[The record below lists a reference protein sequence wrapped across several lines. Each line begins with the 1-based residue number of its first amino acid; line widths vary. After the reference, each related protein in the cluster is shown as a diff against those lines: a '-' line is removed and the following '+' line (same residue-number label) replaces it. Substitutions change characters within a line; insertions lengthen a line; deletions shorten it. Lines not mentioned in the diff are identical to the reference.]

1 MDGNGET
8 MNDETKSYYRY
19 WGKTSTSEDGSISY
33 HLLPYHC
40 LDVAAVGW
48 LLLDPEKPLCE
59 RLARQL
65 KVSSSWLRDWF
76 VFCLC
81 LHDIGKF
88 ATAFQSLAPDLSPL
102 LVPSNTRM
110 PYSERHDSLGFVLW
124 QDVLGDKWLQDEEC
138 NLNNQKPDLA
148 KVRRNI
154 EPWVEV
160 VTGHHGEPPKRMPIR
175 RQNFFT
181 IADEYE
187 ACDFLKDVTVLFLK
201 DFDKSILADK
211 VLRKHFKLISWVL
224 AGVVVLA
231 DWLGSGRESESYCQ
245 HEILLNEYWYDRAL
259 PFAEQVITKADFPHS
274 LVSPFAGTNNLF
286 PFITSLTPLQDWA
299 EKRKLGQSNQLFIL
313 EDVTGAGKTE
323 AALVLAHRLM
333 DNGLASG
340 IYVALPTMAT
350 ANSMYGRLGKA
361 YRKLFKDNV
370 QPSLVLAHGARHLYE
385 GFRKSVGLPE
395 EVLAK
400 QRYED
405 KEEPTESYC
414 SAWLADSR
422 KKALLAEI
430 GVGTL
435 DQALLAVLPA
445 RHQSLRLLGLANKI
459 LIVDEVH
466 SYDPYMNQLLQTLI
480 KAHARQGGSIILLSA
495 TLPRH
500 MRENYVRSFCEGI
513 DIEMPMLD
521 EMPGYPLA
529 THVPFF
535 DKMETW
541 LAARREVERIVEVVF
556 IDDFND
562 VLSVIRE
569 ATNGGQCVCWIR
581 NTVKDARIAYN
592 ILAEQE
598 WMDKSNLMLFHSR
611 FAMVD
616 RRKIEAETLALFD
629 KDSTAEKRNGQV
641 LIATQVVE
649 QSLDLDFDVM
659 ITDLAPID
667 LLIQRAGRLHRHVR
681 DSIGNPLKG
690 EESIDQRGEA
700 RLYVFGP
707 MPTERPAEDWLK
719 SKLPGTQ
726 AVYKHV
732 GQLWLTQ
739 QEICKSGKISIPRDA
754 RMLIEGVYG
763 EQAQELIPDSLL
775 GLSWNAEGEAG
786 SRRGMARLNALK
798 LEKGYTRS
806 SAEDS
811 GGWDKETRIPTR
823 LGIDTVTVALA
834 GIDGEGLKP
843 YADAKEFAWE
853 LSMIDL
859 PRSEWK
865 KVESKISPAYAEK
878 IKQLKEEIKLLKWV
892 EVLPMTDDIA
902 PYYDPHMGWGLNK
915 EEKDESYH

>member
-1 MDGNGET
+1 MTEYP
-8 MNDETKSYYRY
+8 SYFRY
-19 WGKTSTSEDGSISY
+19 WGKTEKDTGAY

-48 LLLDPEKPLCE
+48 FLLAPEKPLSE
-59 RLARQL
+59 RLAKQI
-65 KVSSSWLRDWF
+65 KVSNSWLRDWF

-88 ATAFQSLAPDLSPL
+88 ATAFQSLVPDLSPL
-102 LVPSNTRM
+102 LILSNTRM
-110 PYSERHDSLGFVLW
+110 PYSERHDSLGFALW
-124 QDVLGDKWLQDEEC
+124 QDVLSTDWLQDNEL
-138 NLNNQKPDLA
+138 NLNNQRSDLS
-148 KVRRNI
+148 KLLRNI
-154 EPWVEV
+154 DPWMEV
-160 VTGHHGEPPKRMPIR
+160 VTGHHGEPPKRIPIR

-181 IADEYE
+181 IADEHA
-187 ACDFLKDVTVLFLK
+187 ACNFLKDVTVLFLK

-211 VLRKHFKLISWVL
+211 ILKNHFKLISWIL
-224 AGVVVLA
+224 AGIVVLA
-231 DWLGSGRESESYCQ
+231 DWLGSGRKPESYCH
-245 HEILLNEYWYDRAL
+245 HEILLNEYWQDYAL
-259 PFAEQVITKADFPHS
+259 PFAEQVITKADFSHS
-274 LVSPFAGTNNLF
+274 SITSFAGTRYLF

-299 EKRKLGQSNQLFIL
+299 EKQQLGQTNQLFIL

-323 AALVLAHRLM
+323 AAMVIAHRLM
-333 DNGLASG
+333 ESGLADG

-350 ANSMYGRLGKA
+350 ANSMYERLGKA
-361 YRKLFKDNV
+361 YRKLFKDGV

-385 GFRKSVGLPE
+385 GFRQSVGLPE
-395 EVLAK
+395 KAPAK

-405 KEEPTESYC
+405 NEESTESYC

-480 KAHARQGGSIILLSA
+480 KAHARQGGSVILLSA

-500 MRENYVRSFCEGI
+500 MREKYVRSFCEGI
-513 DIEMPMLD
+513 DVDMPTLD

-529 THVPFF
+529 THVPSF
-535 DKMETW
+535 DQQETT
-541 LAARREVERIVEVVF
+541 LATRSEIERMIKVTFIEDFSDVLKVIQETVER
-556 IDDFND
+556 
-562 VLSVIRE
+562 
-569 ATNGGQCVCWIR
+569 GQCACWVR
-581 NTVKDARIAYN
+581 NTVKDARTAYSMLSN
-592 ILAEQE
+592 QRWI
-598 WMDKSNLMLFHSR
+598 DKSKLMLFHSR
-611 FAMVD
+611 FTMVD
-616 RRKIEAETLALFD
+616 RQRIEAETLELFD
-629 KDSTAEKRNGQV
+629 KNSTAKKRHGQV

-667 LLIQRAGRLHRHVR
+667 LLIQRAGRLHRHTR

-690 EESIDQRGEA
+690 KGDMEQRGEA
-700 RLYVFGP
+700 YLYVFGP
-707 MPTERPAEDWLK
+707 MPTETPAEDWLK

-726 AVYKHV
+726 AVYQHV

-739 QEICKSGKISIPRDA
+739 QQVCRSGSICIPSDA
-754 RMLIEGVYG
+754 RTLIEGVYG
-763 EQAQELIPDSLL
+763 EKGQELIPDSLL

-834 GIDGEGLKP
+834 SLDGEWLKP
-843 YADAKEFAWE
+843 YADVKEFGWE

-859 PRSEWK
+859 PKTEWK
-865 KVESKISPAYAEK
+865 KFENKISPVYSK
-878 IKQLKEEIKLLKWV
+878 IIEQLKDEIKLLKWV
-892 EVLPMTDDIA
+892 ELLPVTDDIA

-915 EEKDESYH
+915 EEKDESYY

>member
-1 MDGNGET
+1 MS
-8 MNDETKSYYRY
+8 DETKSYYRY
-19 WGKTSTSEDGSISY
+19 WGKTSTSEEGKISY

-48 LLLDPEKPLCE
+48 LLLDPEKPLCKG
-59 RLARQL
+59 LAKQL
-65 KVSSSWLRDWF
+65 NVSNSWLRDWF

-88 ATAFQSLAPDLSPL
+88 ATAFQNLVPDLSPL
-102 LVPSNTRM
+102 LVPPNTRM
-110 PYSERHDSLGFVLW
+110 PYSERHDSLGFILW
-124 QDVLGDKWLQDEEC
+124 QDVLNNKWLQDEEC
-138 NLNNQKPDLA
+138 NVNNQNSDLA
-148 KVRRNI
+148 KLRPNV
-154 EPWVEV
+154 EPWLEV

-181 IADEYE
+181 ISDEHA
-187 ACDFLKDVTVLFLK
+187 ACNFLKDVTVLFLK
-201 DFDKSILADK
+201 DFDKSILSDK
-211 VLRKHFKLISWVL
+211 ILKNHFKLISWIL

-231 DWLGSGRESESYCQ
+231 DWLGSGRRPESYCQ
-245 HEILLNEYWYDRAL
+245 NEIPLNGYWQDYAL
-259 PFAEQVITKADFPHS
+259 PLAERVITKADF
-274 LVSPFAGTNNLF
+274 SPSPIAVFAGTKHLF

-299 EKRKLGQSNQLFIL
+299 EKRQIAQTNQMFIL

-323 AALVLAHRLM
+323 AAMVLAHRLM
-333 DNGLASG
+333 ESGLADG

-350 ANSMYGRLGKA
+350 ANSMYERLGKA
-361 YRKLFKDNV
+361 YRKLFKDEV

-395 EVLAK
+395 EVPAK

-405 KEEPTESYC
+405 NEEPTDSYC

-445 RHQSLRLLGLANKI
+445 RHQSLRLLGLVNKI

-480 KAHARQGGSIILLSA
+480 GAHARQGGSVILLSA
-495 TLPRH
+495 TLPRR
-500 MRENYVRSFCEGI
+500 MRENYLRSFCAGI
-513 DIEMPMLD
+513 DVDIPTLD
-521 EMPGYPLA
+521 KMPGYPLA
-529 THVPFF
+529 THVPAL
-535 DKMETW
+535 DQPETMLSTRW
-541 LAARREVERIVEVVF
+541 EIDRTVRVTF
-556 IDDFND
+556 IEDFND
-562 VLSVIRE
+562 VLNVIRE
-569 ATNGGQCVCWIR
+569 AINGGQCACCIR
-581 NTVKDARIAYN
+581 NTVKDARTAYN
-592 ILAEQE
+592 MLADQE
-598 WMDKSNLMLFHSR
+598 WIDKRNLMLFHSR

-616 RRKIEAETLALFD
+616 RRRIEESTLDLFG
-629 KDSTAEKRNGQV
+629 KNSTAEKRQGQV

-681 DSIGNPLKG
+681 DAIGNPIEKELG
-690 EESIDQRGEA
+690 IEQRGEPC
-700 RLYVFGP
+700 LYVFGP
-707 MPTERPAEDWLK
+707 MPTKTPAEDWLK

-726 AVYKHV
+726 AVYQHV

-739 QEICKSGKISIPRDA
+739 QQIYQSGKMSIPGDA
-754 RMLIEGVYG
+754 RKLIEGVYG
-763 EQAQELIPDSLL
+763 DDGEQLIPDSLR
-775 GLSWNAEGEAG
+775 GLSWHAEGEAG

-843 YADAKEFAWE
+843 YANAKEFAWE

-865 KVESKISPAYAEK
+865 KVESKISTAYAER

-902 PYYDPHMGWGLNK
+902 PYYDPQMGWGLNK
-915 EEKDESYH
+915 EERDESYH

>member
-1 MDGNGET
+1 MSE
-8 MNDETKSYYRY
+8 KALYYRY
-19 WGKTSTSEDGSISY
+19 WGKVEKDGSLY

-48 LLLDPEKPLCE
+48 LLLAPEKPLCE
-59 RLARQL
+59 RIAKQL
-65 KVSSSWLRDWF
+65 KVSNSWLREWF

-88 ATAFQSLAPDLSPL
+88 ATAFQSLVPDLSRL
-102 LVPSNTRM
+102 LVPPNARM

-124 QDVLGDKWLQDEEC
+124 QDVMSDNWLQDNEF
-138 NLNNQKPDLA
+138 NLQDKQSDLA
-148 KVRRNI
+148 RLRRNI
-154 EPWVEV
+154 DPWVEV
-160 VTGHHGEPPKRMPIR
+160 VTGHHGEPPKRVSIR

-181 IADEYE
+181 IDDEHA
-187 ACDFLKDVTVLFLK
+187 ACNFLKDVTVLFLR
-201 DFDKSILADK
+201 DFDKSILVDK
-211 VLRKHFKLISWVL
+211 DLKNRFKLTSWIL
-224 AGVVVLA
+224 AGIVVLA
-231 DWLGSGRESESYCQ
+231 DWLGSGRKSESYCQ

-259 PFAEQVITKADFPHS
+259 PFAEQVIAKADFSHS

-286 PFITSLTPLQDWA
+286 PFIKSLTPLQDWA
-299 EKRKLGQSNQLFIL
+299 EKQKLGQSNQIFIL

-323 AALVLAHRLM
+323 AAMVLAHRLM
-333 DNGLASG
+333 ESGLADG
-340 IYVALPTMAT
+340 IYMALPSMAT
-350 ANSMYGRLGKA
+350 ANSMYERLGKA
-361 YRKLFKDNV
+361 YRKLFKDSV

-395 EVLAK
+395 EVPTK

-405 KEEPTESYC
+405 NEEPTESYC

-445 RHQSLRLLGLANKI
+445 RHQSLRFLGLANKI

-480 KAHARQGGSIILLSA
+480 KAHARQGGSVILLSA

-513 DIEMPMLD
+513 DIEMPILD
-521 EMPGYPLA
+521 ETPGYPLA
-529 THVPFF
+529 THILVS
-535 DKMETW
+535 DQSETT
-541 LAARREVERIVEVVF
+541 LATRQEVERTFRVTFVE
-556 IDDFND
+556 DFND
-562 VLSVIRE
+562 ILNVIRKTIE
-569 ATNGGQCVCWIR
+569 RGQCACWVR
-581 NTVKDARIAYN
+581 NTVKDARTAYN
-592 ILAEQE
+592 MLMNQE
-598 WMDKSNLMLFHSR
+598 WMDKTKLMLFHSR
-611 FAMVD
+611 FAMAD
-616 RRKIEAETLALFD
+616 RRRIEAETLNLFD
-629 KDSTAEKRNGQV
+629 KDSTAEKRSGRV

-667 LLIQRAGRLHRHVR
+667 LLIQRAGRLQRHIR

-690 EESIDQRGEA
+690 KGDIEQRGKTC
-700 RLYVFGP
+700 LHVFGP
-707 MPTERPAEDWLK
+707 MPKKTPAEDWLK

-739 QEICKSGKISIPRDA
+739 QQICKSGKISIPGDA

-763 EQAQELIPDSLL
+763 EKGQELIPDSLL
-775 GLSWNAEGEAG
+775 GFSWNAEGEAG

-823 LGIDTVTVALA
+823 LGIDTVTVALVS
-834 GIDGEGLKP
+834 IDGEGLKP
-843 YADAKEFAWE
+843 YADVKEFGWE

-865 KVESKISPAYAEK
+865 KVENKIPPDYAKK
-878 IKQLKEEIKLLKWV
+878 IDQLKEEIKLLKWV
-892 EVLPMTDDIA
+892 ELLPVIDDIA
-902 PYYDPHMGWGLNK
+902 PYYDPHMGWGLHK
-915 EEKDESYH
+915 EEKDESYY